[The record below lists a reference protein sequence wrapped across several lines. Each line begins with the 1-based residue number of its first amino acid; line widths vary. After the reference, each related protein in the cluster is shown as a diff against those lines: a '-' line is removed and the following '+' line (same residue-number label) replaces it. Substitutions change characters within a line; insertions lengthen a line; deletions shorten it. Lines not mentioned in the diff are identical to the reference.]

1 MRSYSYLMSDQ
12 GAQGGHYVELL
23 ESKLQELLRALLE
36 RVEVNEDWYLAH
48 NSDVGAAVER
58 GELRSAREH
67 YITSGY
73 FENRMPR
80 RIPVNESWYLGEY
93 PDVAEAIKAGAFA
106 SAQQHF
112 TASGFKEG
120 RLPSP
125 GWSLLG

>member
-12 GAQGGHYVELL
+12 GLQGGHYVELL
-23 ESKLQELLRALLE
+23 ESKLMEILQALLE
-36 RVEVNEDWYLAH
+36 RVDVDEDWYLAY

-58 GELRSAREH
+58 GELRSARDH
-67 YITSGY
+67 YIRSGY

-80 RIPVNESWYLGEY
+80 RISVNENWYLGEY

-112 TASGFKEG
+112 TVNGFKEG